1 MAKTQTIPLSVPH
14 IFGKEWRYVKRCI
27 DTGWVSTAGQYV
39 NELEKKIAALTQAKY
54 AVACSSGTVALQVA
68 LEIVGVKKGDE
79 VIVPTVTF
87 IAPVNAVRY
96 CGAEPIFMDADE
108 YFNIDVDKVLAFL
121 KNNTVQKN
129 GRCFNKKT
137 KKVIS
142 AVIPVHIFG
151 NAADLYRLI
160 PECKKRNIKVVEDAT
175 ESLGTV
181 YKTGKHTGTL
191 GEMGCYSFNGNKII
205 TAGGGG
211 MIVTNNSSYA
221 YQAMYLTTQAKDDGL
236 YYIHNNVGYNYRL
249 NNLQAAMG
257 VAQLECLGKVLKRK
271 AANFDL
277 YKKEV
282 KKIKG
287 LWIPQRPAYAR
298 NNNWMYPLCID
309 EKIYGRTRDELLTL
323 FKQESIEVRPLWQLN
338 HLQKPYRGNEVYKII
353 HAPEL
358 LEVTLN
364 LPCSYGLTKEQ
375 IYRVVGLLKKWQR

>member
-1 MAKTQTIPLSVPH
+1 MAKAQTIPLSVPH

-39 NELEKKIAALTQAKY
+39 NELEKKIVDLTKAKY

-68 LEIVGVKKGDE
+68 LEIVGVKAGDE

-96 CGAEPIFMDADE
+96 CGAEPVFMDCDDH
-108 YFNIDVDKVLAFL
+108 YNMDVDKTIDFL
-121 KNNTVQKN
+121 KTHTLQKN
-129 GRCFNKKT
+129 GKCVNKRTNKI
-137 KKVIS
+137 IS
-142 AVIPVHIFG
+142 AIIPVHIFG

-191 GEMGCYSFNGNKII
+191 GDMGCYSFNGNKII

-211 MIVTNNSSYA
+211 MIVTNSPSYA

-236 YYIHNNVGYNYRL
+236 YYIHNSVGYNYRL

-257 VAQLECLGKVLKRK
+257 VAQLECLRKILKRK
-271 AANFDL
+271 AANFKL
-277 YKKEV
+277 YEKEV
-282 KKIKG
+282 NKIKG
-287 LWIPQRPAYAR
+287 LRIPARPAYAR

-309 EKIYGRTRDELLTL
+309 KKSYGRGRDELLAL

-338 HLQKPYRGNEVYKII
+338 HLQKPYRTNETYQISQAVK
-353 HAPEL
+353 L
-358 LEVTLN
+358 LENTIN
-364 LPCSYGLTKEQ
+364 LPCSYGLTGKQ
-375 IYRVVGLLKKWQR
+375 IQRVVGLLKKWQR